1 MAGLDSNGLSILSI
15 QEILDEGV
23 IFLVDNNQ
31 NFFVTDLEDNIITGN
46 NPLYG
51 DIVLT
56 STDGCL
62 AEVYQYATT

>member
-1 MAGLDSNGLSILSI
+1 MKVLF
-15 QEILDEGV
+15 
-23 IFLVDNNQ
+23 FLVDNNQ
-31 NFFVTDLEDNIITGN
+31 NFFVTELEDNIITGN

>member
-15 QEILDEGV
+15 QEISDEGV
-23 IFLVDNNQ
+23 IFLVGNNQ